1 MREGAA
7 LLDRSVAAADALR
20 TVDGDERPA
29 CPQRSATMYSPFLP
43 VGLVAGLLAAGLPA
57 QPAPGSDAPEI
68 AFTDSLNFGRVKARK
83 LSDLRG
89 SAVLIE
95 FWATW

>member
-1 MREGAA
+1 MSNP
-7 LLDRSVAAADALR
+7 LLPL
-20 TVDGDERPA
+20 
-29 CPQRSATMYSPFLP
+29 
-43 VGLVAGLLAAGLPA
+43 GLVAGLLAAGLPA
-57 QPAPGSDAPEI
+57 QPAIGSDAPEI
-68 AFTDSLNFGRVKARK
+68 EFTDTLNFGRVKAKK